1 MSKQNKLFVLDT
13 NVIMHDPS
21 CIFQFEEHDV
31 LIPMCVLEELDDHK
45 KGMSEVSRNVR
56 QVMRSLDGLVRGVK
70 RDALVKGITLPQQGG
85 KTPGR
90 LFFQTERPKME
101 LPSSLAKGKADNQI
115 IQVVLMEQKRSVER
129 QVILVSKDVNMR
141 IKATT
146 LGIVTEDYTTD
157 KVVEDKD
164 VLSSSGVHVVT
175 PESFNE
181 MVIPSGEGDEQ
192 NTTIS
197 GSLVKKLHV
206 NEFVAVRNG
215 NDIPCH
221 YCVIRKVK
229 NTAVLHKT
237 CAYRASSHSVYG
249 IVAKNLE
256 QSCALSLLMN
266 PEIDL
271 VTLLGPAGTGKTLL
285 TLAAA
290 MEQCGT
296 GKHARYEEIIVTRAT
311 IPLGEDIG
319 FLPGTEEEKMGPW
332 FGALEDNMR
341 VLIKDPPAYD
351 KPTVH
356 GNHGSD
362 WGKKATN
369 DFLSKY
375 IKVKNMGYMRGRTF
389 QNKFLIIDEAQNL
402 TPKQM
407 KALITRAGPGTKV
420 VCMGNVSQ
428 IDTPYLTEWTSGLTN
443 VVLRFRGWTRF
454 GSILLKQGE
463 RSPLADYANEV
474 L

>member
-13 NVIMHDPS
+13 NVIMHDPT
-21 CIFQFEEHDV
+21 CFFQFKEHDV

-45 KGMSEVSRNVR
+45 KGASEVSRNVR
-56 QVMRSLDGLVRGVK
+56 QAQRSLDKLMGGLK
-70 RDALVKGITLPQQGG
+70 RDALVKGIILPQQGG
-85 KTPGR
+85 KGTGR
-90 LFFQTERPKME
+90 LFFQTERSKVE

-115 IQVVLMEQKRSVER
+115 IQVVLMEQKRYVDR

-164 VLSSSGVHVVT
+164 VLTSSGVHMLT
-175 PESFNE
+175 PLTFSDAI
-181 MVIPSGEGDEQ
+181 VPSEEGDEKH
-192 NTTIS
+192 TTV
-197 GSLVKKLHV
+197 GGAVAKKLFI
-206 NEFVAVRNG
+206 NEFVVVQHDYDALHH
-215 NDIPCH
+215 H
-221 YCVIRKVK
+221 YVIRKTK
-229 NTAVLHKT
+229 NTAVLQKT
-237 CAYRASSHSVYG
+237 CSYRAPTHSVCG
-249 IVAKNLE
+249 IVARNAE

-290 MEQCGT
+290 LEQCMER
-296 GKHARYEEIIVTRAT
+296 KLYEEIIVTRAT

-332 FGALEDNMR
+332 FGALTDNLR
-341 VLIKDPPAYD
+341 VLIKPPKLN
-351 KPTVH
+351 KPHHFGPEPEVQ
-356 GNHGSD
+356 
-362 WGKKATN
+362 WGEKATK
-369 DFLSKY
+369 DFMSKY
-375 IKVKNMGYMRGRTF
+375 VSVKNMSYMRGRTF
-389 QNKFLIIDEAQNL
+389 QNKFLIFDEAQNF

-420 VCMGNVSQ
+420 VCMGNLSQ
-428 IDTPYLTEWTSGLTN
+428 IDSPYLTEWTSGLTN
-443 VVLRFRGWTRF
+443 VVLRFRGWPRF
-454 GSILLKQGE
+454 GSIILKQGE